1 MAKELKERTEIKKKL
16 KKKND
21 RISFDFSDKLAGQ
34 LRRCTADLNRLARID
49 RIIDKKQTLYS
60 VDTNRKPD
68 ILRLFAIINQL
79 TYTIMKRVFNELTPN
94 ARLRHECMHKGMR
107 KRNCKPQMPSG
118 QHDKQPTA
126 KSF

>member
-49 RIIDKKQTLYS
+49 RIIDKKQTCIRWTL
-60 VDTNRKPD
+60 TGKPD

-79 TYTIMKRVFNELTPN
+79 TYTIMKRVF
-94 ARLRHECMHKGMR
+94 
-107 KRNCKPQMPSG
+107 
-118 QHDKQPTA
+118 
-126 KSF
+126 

>member
-49 RIIDKKQTLYS
+49 R
-60 VDTNRKPD
+60 
-68 ILRLFAIINQL
+68 
-79 TYTIMKRVFNELTPN
+79 M
-94 ARLRHECMHKGMR
+94 
-107 KRNCKPQMPSG
+107 
-118 QHDKQPTA
+118 
-126 KSF
+126 